1 MVGIILLCILI
12 VVIGIS
18 INGIWPYLIIFGVS
32 FIIQL
37 IVRLKEK

>member
-1 MVGIILLCILI
+1 MLGIVLLCILI
-12 VVIGIS
+12 LIIGFS
-18 INGIWPYLIIFGVS
+18 INGIWPYLIIFGIS